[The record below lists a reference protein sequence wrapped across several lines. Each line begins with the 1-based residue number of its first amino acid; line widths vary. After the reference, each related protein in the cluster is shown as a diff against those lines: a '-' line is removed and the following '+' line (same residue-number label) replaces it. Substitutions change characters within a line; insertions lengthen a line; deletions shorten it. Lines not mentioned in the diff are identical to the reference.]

1 MASKTQRELVEQKR
15 AAVLARLLEIQN
27 GAGFAMFSCIWDEQK
42 LDALILVLGLG
53 RVELY

>member
-1 MASKTQRELVEQKR
+1 MTSKTQRDLVEQKR

-27 GAGFAMFSCIWDEQK
+27 GAGFAMLSGIWDEQK

-53 RVELY
+53 RVELD